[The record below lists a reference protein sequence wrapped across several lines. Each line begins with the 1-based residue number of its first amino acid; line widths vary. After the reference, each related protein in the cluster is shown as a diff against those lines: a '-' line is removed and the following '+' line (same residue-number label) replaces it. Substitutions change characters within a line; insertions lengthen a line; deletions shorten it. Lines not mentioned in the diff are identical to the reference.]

1 MFLEEELENAVE
13 QNLSHQDIG
22 EILIK
27 RVEGITD
34 RSFKGFSNGIRQ
46 IDFVWRKF
54 CEKYP
59 KYNKDFLRDT
69 LKETDVYENLKP
81 FLRWE

>member
-13 QNLSHQDIG
+13 QNLSPQDIG

-27 RVEGITD
+27 RIESITD

-59 KYNKDFLRDT
+59 IYIIRIFCGT
-69 LKETDVYENLKP
+69 P
-81 FLRWE
+81 